1 MADRIIIFDTSV
13 FIDHLRT
20 NKFQNHFQNLQG
32 LIRNSSVVLSEL
44 LRGATKEEEIFFVM
58 TLAKNHPVL
67 TPTEKNWI
75 ESGRILS
82 KINKAKGFS
91 PEKLRDLHFDVLIAL
106 TARNYGATLITSNK
120 NDFDIIRGY
129 RDFNLEIW
137 EHST

>member
-1 MADRIIIFDTSV
+1 MADRVVLFDTSV

-20 NKFQNHFQNLQG
+20 NKYQYHFQNIHG

-44 LRGATKEEEIFFVM
+44 LRGATKEEEIFFVL

-67 TPTEKNWI
+67 TPTEKNWL

-82 KINKAKGFS
+82 RINKEKGFS

-106 TARNYGATLITSNK
+106 TARNFGATLITSNK
-120 NDFDIIRGY
+120 NDFEIIRGY
-129 RDFNLEIW
+129 RDFNLEVW
-137 EHST
+137 EKST